1 MLLRNL
7 INPKPYIIIVF
18 IMIWCLILFAPL
30 AYSPFDSLFKHEWLS
45 PFVLCILSLLLPA
58 FHAIG
63 LNNLVCEK
71 NIIKKNNLITGF
83 VYLFFCVPFYDCVN
97 EWFISFF
104 LLFFLKYL
112 FDCYQKDNPFRQIFN
127 SGLVIGL
134 LTLLYPNLFVFSF
147 MIFITCLNFGN
158 ISFRIILSYF
168 IGMLVPLIFYVCF
181 LIMFGY
187 DFPSFKV
194 NFSYNLNLP
203 ALNKNEFLKIF
214 WISIVF
220 LISLFSLYELYKWLY
235 KKSLQSRKS
244 FIIIFFYLILT
255 FMFFIDSF
263 KYGYLIIAPL
273 SIIVGNYFTYTKRR
287 SLANILFLMF
297 LVTSIFYRVSIVF

>member
-1 MLLRNL
+1 MV
-7 INPKPYIIIVF
+7 YF
-18 IMIWCLILFAPL
+18 I
-30 AYSPFDSLFKHEWLS
+30 
-45 PFVLCILSLLLPA
+45 
-58 FHAIG
+58 
-63 LNNLVCEK
+63 
-71 NIIKKNNLITGF
+71 
-83 VYLFFCVPFYDCVN
+83 
-97 EWFISFF
+97 F

-112 FDCYQKDNPFRQIFN
+112 FDCYQKDNPFRQMFN

-158 ISFRIILSYF
+158 ISFRIILSYL

-181 LIMFGY
+181 LIMFEY

-220 LISLFSLYELYKWLY
+220 LISLFSLHELYKWLY

-244 FIIIFFYLILT
+244 FIIIFFYLMLT
-255 FMFFIDSF
+255 FMFFF
-263 KYGYLIIAPL
+263 RLI
-273 SIIVGNYFTYTKRR
+273 
-287 SLANILFLMF
+287 
-297 LVTSIFYRVSIVF
+297 